1 METHIIVKAP
11 LNTAFQDKPT
21 FEPVMSESEA
31 KKRCEA
37 LNRVL
42 RQDADF
48 CYKPR
53 KM

>member
-11 LNTAFQDKPT
+11 LNTAFQDKAT
-21 FEPVMSESEA
+21 FEPAMSETDA

-37 LNRVL
+37 LNKVL

-48 CYKPR
+48 RYKPR
-53 KM
+53 KL